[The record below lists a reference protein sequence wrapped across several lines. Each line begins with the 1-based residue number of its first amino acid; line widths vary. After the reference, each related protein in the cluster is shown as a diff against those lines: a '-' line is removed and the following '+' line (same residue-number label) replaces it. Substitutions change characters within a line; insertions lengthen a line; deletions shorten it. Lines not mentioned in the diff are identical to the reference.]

1 MERIRRNASVEYHSS
16 RFILALKV
24 IEPAA
29 IPAGTF
35 FTGLGANDG
44 PLWATSFNF
53 SVINGANYSVG
64 WLVLRNIDYEMG
76 YGTCFFV
83 SESKF
88 LRLKESVS

>member
-1 MERIRRNASVEYHSS
+1 MRRPFCNC
-16 RFILALKV
+16 LAEQLNL
-24 IEPAA
+24 
-29 IPAGTF
+29 T
-35 FTGLGANDG
+35 
-44 PLWATSFNF
+44 TSFNF

-88 LRLKESVS
+88 LRLKEYVS